1 MSNHHLRNRNL
12 SLKARGLLSTMLS
25 LPEEWDYSL
34 NGLAEIV
41 KDGLSS
47 VRTALTELED
57 AGYVERSQK
66 KDNNGKFS
74 KIIYNI
80 YETPQY
86 GTEEILFD
94 FPITEKPITE
104 KPIVGNRIQSN
115 TNKLNTNKSNVC
127 NNQSI
132 NQSNTKIGEIDM
144 VEDIYDSYKELIKQN
159 IGYEGLIAVEANV
172 ELIDEIVELMTEVVA
187 LNKMP
192 LKIGGSLIPSEIV
205 KKRFL
210 SLDYGS
216 IEYVL
221 LALSRNTAKVR
232 NIKSYLTASLFN
244 SKTTKRSYYETEV
257 THDMYG

>member
-115 TNKLNTNKSNVC
+115 TNKLNTNQNKK
-127 NNQSI
+127 
-132 NQSNTKIGEIDM
+132 KI
-144 VEDIYDSYKELIKQN
+144 
-159 IGYEGLIAVEANV
+159 
-172 ELIDEIVELMTEVVA
+172 
-187 LNKMP
+187 
-192 LKIGGSLIPSEIV
+192 
-205 KKRFL
+205 
-210 SLDYGS
+210 
-216 IEYVL
+216 
-221 LALSRNTAKVR
+221 
-232 NIKSYLTASLFN
+232 
-244 SKTTKRSYYETEV
+244 
-257 THDMYG
+257 